1 MQEVTVLNDLQKIS
15 IKHNNDFQ
23 KQQDKLKE
31 FSREIP
37 ATTTLPTATNA
48 AGWLPRFFG
57 SDKATSADVN
67 KLAEAIQEGMIRQNQ
82 QIIEIIKEFEVVYN
96 TFNSLDKEYLK
107 GILTSY
113 NEAAEAHNK
122 ANQSIRRLNKQQQDI
137 KNQQQD
143 IKNQQHA
150 IKDIVDELKMIIN
163 VLKIFKE
170 KLDKVRHLFDVDMI
184 FSDAEE
190 NKMQLNSVFQ
200 LVSSQKAYIEQL
212 SQDVDTK
219 IIQSEQKHSRT
230 LAELKSNV
238 EEKTQRIEEQ
248 HKTIVSM
255 FNDATKQLHEEMNQ
269 KFYATLSEL
278 CVASQ
283 KITWN

>member
-1 MQEVTVLNDLQKIS
+1 MQEVTDLNDLQEMS
-15 IKHNNDFQ
+15 IKHNNDYQ

-37 ATTTLPTATNA
+37 ATTTLPTATNDA
-48 AGWLPRFFG
+48 WWLSRKIFK
-57 SDKATSADVN
+57 SDRVTSADVN

-82 QIIEIIKEFEVVYN
+82 QIIEIIKEFEVVYE

-107 GILTSY
+107 AILTSY
-113 NEAAEAHNK
+113 NKAAEAHNK
-122 ANQSIRRLNKQQQDI
+122 ANQSIRQLNKQQQD
-137 KNQQQD
+137 
-143 IKNQQHA
+143 

-170 KLDKVRHLFDVDMI
+170 KLDKVGHLFDVDMI

-238 EEKTQRIEEQ
+238 QENTQRIEEQ

-255 FNDATKQLHEEMNQ
+255 FNDATKQLREEMNQ

>member
-15 IKHNNDFQ
+15 IKRDNDFLT
-23 KQQDKLKE
+23 QQNKLKA

-37 ATTTLPTATNA
+37 STTTLPTATNA
-48 AGWLPRFFG
+48 AGWLPQLFG

-67 KLAEAIQEGMIRQNQ
+67 KLAEAIQEGMIRQNK
-82 QIIEIIKEFEVVYN
+82 QIIKIIEEFGVVYK
-96 TFNSLDKEYLK
+96 TFDSLDKEYLT
-107 GILTSY
+107 GILTSF
-113 NEAAEAHNK
+113 NEAAEAHKK
-122 ANQSIRRLNKQQQDI
+122 ANQNILWLDKQQKDIKKQQQDI
-137 KNQQQD
+137 NNQQQS
-143 IKNQQHA
+143 IQEIIN
-150 IKDIVDELKMIIN
+150 ELKMIIN

-170 KLDKVRHLFDVDMI
+170 KLDKVRHLFDIDMI

-200 LVSSQKAYIEQL
+200 LVNTQKAYIEQL

-238 EEKTQRIEEQ
+238 EENTQRIEEQ

-255 FNDATKQLHEEMNQ
+255 FNDAAEQLQEEMNQ
-269 KFYATLSEL
+269 KFYATLSEV